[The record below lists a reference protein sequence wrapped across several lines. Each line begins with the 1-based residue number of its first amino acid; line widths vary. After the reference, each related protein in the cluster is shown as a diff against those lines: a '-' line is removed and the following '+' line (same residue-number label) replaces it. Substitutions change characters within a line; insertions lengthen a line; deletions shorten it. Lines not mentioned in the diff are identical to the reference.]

1 MILRGKDFWVRQIF
15 MERHSEGEFLWD
27 EAIWSR
33 VLLQAHYY
41 STFWFS
47 HNDVR
52 QCLFF
57 LIGFIQQLHWLIIVL
72 NIFFRFEVEFFST
85 PKKKKQSST
94 TKKSYRVLSRCAC
107 AKLRKISEVDSWAF
121 TATKICT
128 PGCYTGKILSVVKNS
143 RHLSKIN
150 WNLFLAL
157 NLNFLKL
164 FSVCQS
170 QMDKQIKGH
179 GVK

>member
-94 TKKSYRVLSRCAC
+94 TKKSYRVISRCAC
-107 AKLRKISEVDSWAF
+107 AKLRKNFWSGLLGLYSYKNLYPRLLHRENFVCCEESS
-121 TATKICT
+121 T
-128 PGCYTGKILSVVKNS
+128 SVEN
-143 RHLSKIN
+143 
-150 WNLFLAL
+150 
-157 NLNFLKL
+157 
-164 FSVCQS
+164 
-170 QMDKQIKGH
+170 
-179 GVK
+179 